1 MNRPGEQRVSQSDT
15 TPSVGKWARW
25 QRGQERMN
33 TRSVPLS
40 FTTASSA
47 ELTPVDHLIRS
58 ASVHASRLAV
68 VDGDVRL
75 TYAELLDECGRQAG
89 ALEQLGVVPGDRV
102 AVLAPNTSILLQ
114 AHYSV
119 PMAGAVLVALNTRL
133 AAHEIATIVQHSGA
147 VLVIVDEELEAK
159 AEDVD
164 TRVIRAEEFR
174 ALAAGAPF
182 LHRPVEDERSLVSMN
197 YTSGTTGRPKGVMY
211 HHRGA
216 YLQSVAMAYHLGL
229 GVDTV
234 YLWTLPMFHCNGWT
248 FPWAVVAAGGTH
260 VCQRRVVPSENW
272 RLIRELGV
280 NCLCAAPVV
289 LSDLARA
296 PEASPLTARV
306 TVGTGGAP
314 PSPTLLAEM
323 DRLGFDVIH
332 MYGLTETFG
341 PVVVSPWYPDWNDLP
356 EDQRARLKA
365 RQGAPNIISQPFCV
379 VGPDG
384 LVVEKDGESMGEL
397 WLRGNNVTLG
407 YFNDPELT
415 AEAYGDGWF
424 RTGDLAV
431 WHPDGM
437 VELRDR
443 SKDIIISGGENISSI
458 EVEQVLVSHPAVAE
472 AAVIAGEHPRW
483 GEVPIAFVTL
493 RQGSTCTDEELIA
506 WSRDRL
512 AHFKAPKR
520 IIFSDLPKTSTGKI
534 EKFQLR
540 SQLRAIVELDTA
552 VGRPPE

>member
-1 MNRPGEQRVSQSDT
+1 MSTRPWPQSY
-15 TPSVGKWARW
+15 A
-25 QRGQERMN
+25 
-33 TRSVPLS
+33 
-40 FTTASSA
+40 TASWA
-47 ELTPVDHLIRS
+47 ELTPIDHLVRS
-58 ASVHASRLAV
+58 ASVHAGRPAV
-68 VDGDVRL
+68 VDGDLRL

-89 ALEQLGVVPGDRV
+89 ALEQLGVAPGDRV

-133 AAHEIATIVQHSGA
+133 ASHEIAAIVEHSGA
-147 VLVIVDEELEAK
+147 VMVIVDEELEAK
-159 AEDVD
+159 VEDVR
-164 TRVIRAEEFR
+164 TRVVRAGDFR
-174 ALAAGAPF
+174 MLAAEAAF
-182 LHRPVEDERSLVSMN
+182 LHRPVEDERSLVTIN

-248 FPWAVVAAGGTH
+248 FPWAVVAAGGTQ
-260 VCQRRVVPSENW
+260 VCQRRVVPTESW
-272 RLIRELGV
+272 RLIREEGV
-280 NCLCAAPVV
+280 NCMCAAPIV
-289 LSDLARA
+289 LGDLSRA
-296 PEASPLTARV
+296 IEAEPLTSRV
-306 TVGTGGAP
+306 TVGTGGSP

-323 DRLGFDVIH
+323 DQLGFDVIH

-341 PVVVSPWYPDWNDLP
+341 PVVVSPWYPEWDGLP
-356 EDQRARLKA
+356 DEQRARLKA
-365 RQGAPNIISQPFCV
+365 RQGAPNIISQPLCV
-379 VGPDG
+379 VGPEG
-384 LVVEKDGESMGEL
+384 RVVEKDGESMGEL

-407 YFNDPELT
+407 YFNDADQTEET
-415 AEAYGDGWF
+415 YGGGWF

-458 EVEQVLVSHPAVAE
+458 EVEQALVSHPAVAE
-472 AAVIAGEHPRW
+472 AAVIAGTHPRW

-493 RQGSTCTDEELIA
+493 RPGCTCTEEELIA

-512 AHFKAPKR
+512 AHFKAPNR
-520 IIFSDLPKTSTGKI
+520 VIFTDLPKTSTGKI

-540 SQLRAIVELDTA
+540 TRLRALDDSA
-552 VGRPPE
+552 AGGASG